1 MLENQN
7 NLFDAETAAAAADQT
22 GIILEEKAVRRIR
35 KRFRITIKK
44 KSTLYEFRLNPSHQ
58 AQNETWLREHHPNT
72 GTVPLQYCMS
82 SNEAGFKNTIT
93 RANAKSRIIN
103 HRNRYRERVPLHCI
117 AGSSY
122 KANCFRVY
130 SFAPKHAT
138 AKFNLILTLSLD
150 LGHPVVH
157 YEIHDRYIN
166 GEIYANYILNRQD
179 IKGYDYDIID
189 RASFHRSVNAL
200 GNTPCFVSE
209 AYDVYSEVTR
219 DYVPTGWP

>member
-1 MLENQN
+1 LENQN